1 MKDSKNQFC
10 LSRAAQSA
18 SGAPKSQ
25 FPSVPMSKLSARSIG
40 LACLFATVVLVLT
53 GSVSRANVIV
63 AFDDLGL
70 LPLDDVTNQ
79 YASSGVIFQG
89 FTDAGGLTNIEVA
102 GNSVFS
108 DLHPPSPPYC
118 LSNFYNHNS
127 GQRARVMRILFTTPV
142 SSISFMYDGAG
153 SLGATTTFNV
163 YSPAG
168 VLLNSFHVATATDN
182 AYHSV
187 NVPDVNVGYLDIVN
201 PQAGWG
207 HYIDNLQFDAN
218 CSCGGGIAF
227 DNLGLPALGDV
238 TTQYGTRGV
247 NFVGFTDAGS
257 EVNVEVAGN
266 SVFADI
272 NPPSPP
278 YCLSNFYN
286 HDSGHRARIIRMFF
300 STPASGIGFMYNGA
314 GSRGASTTFN
324 VYSPAG
330 VLLSSFHVAAATD
343 GAFHAVSVP
352 DVNVGYLD
360 IVNPQAGWGHY
371 IDNLQFL
378 CTGPPALSIQPAAAI
393 RWPSVLNTPYQV
405 QWAPR
410 VNTNIWY
417 NLGPPVKG
425 SGACLTAYDMVDGGA
440 RFYRVVVNPN
450 PAKSSLSPVL
460 VSSGSS
466 TSGSGETTNGG
477 ISSQPTPA
485 PSLPLAFV
493 PATSSPATASGEK
506 TNRED

>member
-53 GSVSRANVIV
+53 GSVSRANVLV

-187 NVPDVNVGYLDIVN
+187 N
-201 PQAGWG
+201 
-207 HYIDNLQFDAN
+207 
-218 CSCGGGIAF
+218 
-227 DNLGLPALGDV
+227 
-238 TTQYGTRGV
+238 
-247 NFVGFTDAGS
+247 
-257 EVNVEVAGN
+257 
-266 SVFADI
+266 
-272 NPPSPP
+272 
-278 YCLSNFYN
+278 
-286 HDSGHRARIIRMFF
+286 
-300 STPASGIGFMYNGA
+300 
-314 GSRGASTTFN
+314 
-324 VYSPAG
+324 
-330 VLLSSFHVAAATD
+330 
-343 GAFHAVSVP
+343 VP